1 MTITKK
7 NYKNNLT
14 RTLYYLIKGELG
26 TTYTNTDLG
35 NLPITYVSVF
45 PSDFKAY
52 ADKLPLIIIEEGGRD
67 GSELMELGGRSIYR
81 ESYTIYVVAGG
92 SKEDYHNS
100 FLKNALTD
108 DIFFLFDKKTYDFK
122 NYDTE
127 TNGTVE
133 GTIKTAVELANSAQ
147 SDKISAFSRH
157 RDRLRV
163 SVETLIYN

>member
-1 MTITKK
+1 MAITKK

-14 RTLYYLIKGELG
+14 RTLFYLIKEELG

-35 NLPITYVSVF
+35 NLPITYVSVY

-81 ESYTIYVVAGG
+81 DSYTIYVVAGG
-92 SKEDYHNS
+92 YKEDYHNT

-108 DIFFLFDKKTYDFK
+108 DIYFLFDKKTYDFK

-127 TNGTVE
+127 TNGNVE
-133 GTIKTAVELANSAQ
+133 GTIKIAVELANSAQ
-147 SDKISAFSRH
+147 TDKISEFSRH
-157 RDRLRV
+157 RDRLRL

>member
-1 MTITKK
+1 MGISKK

-14 RTLYYLIKGELG
+14 RTLHYLIKAKLG
-26 TTYTNTDLG
+26 ATYTNTDLG

-81 ESYTIYVVAGG
+81 DSYTIYVVAGG
-92 SKEDYHNS
+92 YKEDYHNS

-127 TNGTVE
+127 TTGTVE
-133 GTIKTAVELANSAQ
+133 GNIKTAVELANPALT
-147 SDKISAFSRH
+147 DKISTFSRH
-157 RDRLRV
+157 RDRIRLII
-163 SVETLIYN
+163 ETLIYN